1 MKKNLKRFGLGFA
14 ALTASAALVLT
25 GCTSDTGT
33 GEESA
38 NEDGAVSTEFP
49 ITVTDMSGEE
59 VTIESADRVMVTDN
73 RAFHI
78 LESWGVTPVA
88 APVDL
93 MDDNLSWTEDSNI
106 ANLGNHR
113 EPNLD
118 EVVNADPDLIIN
130 GQRFSGHADEI
141 KELAPDAAF
150 VSLDENIGEDEKADS
165 YDHLTQSTE
174 LLGEIF
180 NEQDEAQDLVDSF
193 DQAIAEAKDAYD
205 PESTVLGVVAAG
217 KDLNYSAP
225 IEGRGAGDYFSLL
238 DLTPALESEGST
250 NHQGDDI
257 SIEAM
262 AQSNPDFI
270 IVLDRAAAV
279 SSEDG
284 NDKTAEELLTESPAL
299 KNVTAVKEEGHII
312 YLPATYYLREDILQ
326 YTEVLKNI
334 ADTFQNAA

>member
-1 MKKNLKRFGLGFA
+1 MKKNLKRFSLSVA

-25 GCTSDTGT
+25 GCSSGTGT
-33 GEESA
+33 GEESSNSGGTA
-38 NEDGAVSTEFP
+38 SAEFP

-78 LESWGVTPVA
+78 LEAWGVTPVA

-93 MDDNLSWTEDSNI
+93 MDDNLSWTEDSSI
-106 ANLGNHR
+106 TNLGNHR

-118 EVVNADPDLIIN
+118 EVVNADPDVIIN
-130 GQRFSGHADEI
+130 GYRFGDHGEDI
-141 KELAPDAAF
+141 KKAAPDAAF
-150 VSLDENIGEDEKADS
+150 VSLDENIGEDEKADT
-165 YDHLTQSTE
+165 YEHLTKSTQ

-180 NEQDEAQDLVDSF
+180 NKQDEAQELVDNF
-193 DQAIAEAKDAYD
+193 DNAIADAQDAYD
-205 PESTVLGVVAAG
+205 PDSTVLGIVAAG

-225 IEGRGAGDYFSLL
+225 VEGRGAGDYFSLL
-238 DLTPALESEGST
+238 DLTPALESDGST

-262 AQSNPDFI
+262 AQSNPDFLL
-270 IVLDRAAAV
+270 VLDRAAAV

-284 NDKTAEELLTESPAL
+284 EDKSAKELITESPAL
-299 KNVTAVKEEGHII
+299 QDVTAVKESGHII
-312 YLPATYYLREDILQ
+312 YLPASYYLREDILQ
-326 YTEVLKNI
+326 YTEVLE
-334 ADTFQNAA
+334 DMTETFKNAA